1 MGLTGVRVGYDLR
14 FAADAGIDMIL
25 ARRLV
30 EPVFQPVVALA
41 DELPVGFEA
50 LARGPAGPFHAAP
63 ALFAAAA
70 RAGLSAE
77 LDWLCAA
84 QAGRAYREGNLPDL
98 ALFVNLNPDTLA
110 TDPPEELVA
119 GYHSLTDEHDV
130 VLEITEQSVMRE
142 PAALMEA
149 VLDARRRRA
158 RIALDDIGVEPGSL
172 AAMPLINP
180 DIIKLDRSII
190 QSRSSSWA
198 VSQVVT
204 AVLDEAHRRDAQIL
218 AEGIERPEH
227 VAVAR
232 SMGATLGQGYLFGR
246 PGPLPDHVHRSDLAL
261 ARVTPRTVAHS
272 TPFDLLAPT
281 VDVHATTE
289 DLFASMVSHIENQAT
304 QTTSPAILAVNL
316 GDGDYDDES
325 RIRHTYLTSR
335 GIDVFVLGTGAARNL
350 GNRIRGIPLTDDDP
364 LISERA
370 VLFVGSRYGSAAFAR
385 RSGDTL
391 YAGTCYNPERVVEA
405 MLTLVNRLPA

>member
-1 MGLTGVRVGYDLR
+1 MGDDLR
-14 FAADAGIDMIL
+14 FAGDVGIEAIL

-30 EPVFQPVVALA
+30 EPVFQPVVSLV
-41 DELPVGFEA
+41 DERPVGFEA
-50 LARGPAGPFHAAP
+50 LARGPEGPFHEAP

-70 RAGLSAE
+70 RAGLSSE

-84 QAGRAYREGNLPDL
+84 QAGRAYREAAVPDL

-110 TDPPEELVA
+110 TDPPDELVA
-119 GYHSLTDEHDV
+119 AYHELTEEHDV
-130 VLEITEQSVMRE
+130 VLEITEQSVMRQ

-149 VLDARRRRA
+149 VLDARSRTA
-158 RIALDDIGVEPGSL
+158 RIALDDIGAEPGSL

-190 QSRSSSWA
+190 QARTNSWA
-198 VSQVVT
+198 VSQVVN

-246 PGPLPDHVHRSDLAL
+246 PGPIPDRVRRSEQQL
-261 ARVTPRTVAHS
+261 ARVTPRTVTHS
-272 TPFDLLAPT
+272 TPFDVLAPT
-281 VDVHATTE
+281 ADVHATS
-289 DLFASMVSHIENQAT
+289 DDMFAAMVSHIENQAT
-304 QTTSPAILAVNL
+304 QTTSPAILAINV
-316 GDGDYDDES
+316 GDGGYEDEA
-325 RIRHTYLTSR
+325 RIRHTYLTNR
-335 GIDVFVLGTGAARNL
+335 GIDVFVLGTDTPRNL
-350 GNRIRGIPLTDDDP
+350 GNRIRGIALSDDDP
-364 LISERA
+364 LIGERT

-385 RSGDTL
+385 RTDGTL
-391 YAGTCYNPERVVEA
+391 HAGTCYNPERVIEA
-405 MLTLVNRLPA
+405 VLTLVNRLAS

>member
-1 MGLTGVRVGYDLR
+1 MGDDLR
-14 FAADAGIDMIL
+14 FAADVGIEGIL

-30 EPVFQPVVALA
+30 KPVFQPVVSLA
-41 DELPVGFEA
+41 DERPVGFEA
-50 LARGPAGPFHAAP
+50 LARGPEGPFHQAP

-77 LDWLCAA
+77 LDWLCASA
-84 QAGRAYREGNLPDL
+84 AGQAYREADLPEM

-110 TDPPEELVA
+110 SDPPAELVEA
-119 GYHSLTDEHDV
+119 YDELTQERDV

-142 PAALMEA
+142 PARLMEA
-149 VLDARRRRA
+149 VLDARRRKA

-172 AAMPLINP
+172 AAMPLVNP

-190 QSRSSSWA
+190 QARTNSWA
-198 VSQVVT
+198 VSQVVN

-227 VAVAR
+227 LAVAR

-246 PGPLPDHVHRSDLAL
+246 PGPLPDQVQRSEREL
-261 ARVTPRTVAHS
+261 ARVTSRNVAHQ

-281 VDVHATTE
+281 ADIYPTSE
-289 DLFASMVSHIENQAT
+289 EMFASMVGHIENQAT
-304 QTTSPAILAVNL
+304 QTTSPAILVVNV

-335 GIDVFVLGTGAARNL
+335 GIDVFVLGTGTARNL
-350 GNRIRGIPLTDDDP
+350 GNRIRGIALTDDDP
-364 LISERA
+364 LLTERT
-370 VLFVGSRYGSAAFAR
+370 VLFVGSRYGSGAFAR
-385 RSGDTL
+385 RDGDTL
-391 YAGTCYNPERVVEA
+391 HAGTCYNPERVIEA
-405 MLTLVNRLPA
+405 VLTLVNRLPS